1 MTETVGIIGTGKF
14 GMALCNILAEN
25 GDVLLYA
32 RRNAIAEEIRQT
44 GTYKNVA
51 LHQRVQVTEEIQE
64 IPQRCTLI
72 FVVVPAAYFGE
83 SIRSMA
89 DYLKPWHM
97 IIHGTKG
104 VEVDPLALEEGG
116 NIMGLQELYTD
127 QIWTMSE
134 LIRQETSVARIGCL
148 AGPNLAPEILKGYP
162 AAAVVASPFDEVIQ
176 EGSLALK
183 SSRFRVHGSHDLRGI
198 ELAGI
203 LKNVIA
209 IASGMVEGLGWGHNT
224 RAFLLTHG
232 LAEMITI
239 GNIFGVNARS
249 FLGLAGMGDLIGTAS
264 SIDSRNYRV
273 GKLLAEGKSLDSIQ
287 QSMEDTAEG
296 LRTVPLIKIVAQTYG
311 VSLPITQNLFKVIFE
326 GKSIQDSIQLLMELP
341 LSEDVAFI

>member
-1 MTETVGIIGTGKF
+1 
-14 GMALCNILAEN
+14 MALCNILAEN
-25 GDVLLYA
+25 GEVLLFA
-32 RRNAIAEEIRQT
+32 RREAIANEIRQT
-44 GTYKNVA
+44 GTYKGVK
-51 LHQRVQVTEEIQE
+51 LHHNIQVTEEIKE
-64 IPQRCTLI
+64 IPQRCSLI

-104 VEVDPLALEEGG
+104 LEVDPQVVEWGKDWLDLD
-116 NIMGLQELYTD
+116 ELYID
-127 QIWTMSE
+127 QVWTMSE
-134 LIRQETSVARIGCL
+134 LIRQETSVVRIGCL

-176 EGSLALK
+176 EGSRALK
-183 SSRFRVHGSHDLRGI
+183 SVRFRIHGSHDLRGI

-239 GNIFGVNARS
+239 GNIFGANTRS
-249 FLGLAGMGDLIGTAS
+249 FLGLAGIGDLIGTAS

-273 GKLLAEGKSLDSIQ
+273 GKLLAEGSSLDSIQ

-296 LRTVPLIKIVAQTYG
+296 LRTIPLIHALAKSYG
-311 VSLPITQNLFKVIFE
+311 VSVPITQNLFKVIFE
-326 GKSIQDSIQLLMELP
+326 GKNIQDSIQLLMELP

>member
-1 MTETVGIIGTGKF
+1 MKETVGIIGTGKF

-25 GDVLLYA
+25 GEVLLYA
-32 RRNAIAEEIRQT
+32 RREAIAEEIRQSR
-44 GTYKNVA
+44 TYKNVE
-51 LHQRVQVTEEIQE
+51 LHQRVQVTTEIQE
-64 IPQRCTLI
+64 IPQKCTLI
-72 FVVVPAAYFGE
+72 FVVVPAAYFGD
-83 SIRSMA
+83 SIRAMA

-104 VEVDPLALEEGG
+104 IEVDPQALIGEGDIR
-116 NIMGLQELYTD
+116 NLEYLHTD

-134 LIRQETSVARIGCL
+134 LIRQETSVVRIGCL
-148 AGPNLAPEILKGYP
+148 GGPNLATEILKGYP

-183 SSRFRVHGSHDLRGI
+183 SPRFRVHESHDLRGI

-203 LKNVIA
+203 LKNVMA

-239 GNIFGVNARS
+239 GNIFGANTRS

-287 QSMEDTAEG
+287 QSLEDTAEG
-296 LRTVPLIKIVAQTYG
+296 LRTIPLIKALAQTYG
-311 VSLPITQNLFKVIFE
+311 VSIPITQNLYKVIFE